1 MARRKRQVASNEMN
15 TEYYEP
21 IETTFVGEDEPT
33 QVARGSRSKSNR
45 MRPALTPEARENQLI
60 ALAVDEAERQL
71 LEHTASSQVITHF
84 LKLATAKERLEQE
97 RLKGEIEL
105 QKAKIKALDNAEEIK
120 VLYENA
126 IKAMRMYGGQGGY
139 DEPDDEDY

>member
-1 MARRKRQVASNEMN
+1 MAKVNR
-15 TEYYEP
+15 
-21 IETTFVGEDEPT
+21 TTSSQPT
-33 QVARGSRSKSNR
+33 NL

-60 ALAVDEAERQL
+60 ALAVDEAEYQL
-71 LEHTASSQVITHF
+71 RNHTASSQVITHF
-84 LKLATAKERLEQE
+84 LKLATAKEKLEQE

-120 VLYENA
+120 ILYENA
-126 IKAMRMYGGQGGY
+126 IKAMRNYGGYGGY

>member
-1 MARRKRQVASNEMN
+1 MARTKTSHAS
-15 TEYYEP
+15 EP
-21 IETTFVGEDEPT
+21 I
-33 QVARGSRSKSNR
+33 QK

-71 LEHTASSQVITHF
+71 LEHTASSQLITHF

-105 QKAKIKALDNAEEIK
+105 QKAKIKALENAEEIK

-126 IKAMRMYGGQGGY
+126 IKAMRSYGRHG
-139 DEPDDEDY
+139 DPDDEEDY

>member
-1 MARRKRQVASNEMN
+1 MARIKRQASSGASS
-15 TEYYEP
+15 EYYEP
-21 IETTFVGEDEPT
+21 IETEFVDEP
-33 QVARGSRSKSNR
+33 RSKDIAVTRSKPR
-45 MRPALTPEARENQLI
+45 SPIRPALTPEARENQLI

-105 QKAKIKALDNAEEIK
+105 QKAKIKALENAEEIK

-126 IKAMRMYGGQGGY
+126 IKAMRMYSGQG
-139 DEPDDEDY
+139 ESDDEDDY